1 MSDTELRRELL
12 KVIADEVAQG
22 RPPLA
27 SALLQEAQERWKADE
42 FEVREAIWYLLS
54 TNQLVLSPERTL
66 RPAAAEEAHA

>member
-22 RPPLA
+22 HAPLA
-27 SALLQEAQERWKADE
+27 SELLQQAQERWKADE
-42 FEVREAIWYLLS
+42 FEVREAIWHLLS

-66 RPAAAEEAHA
+66 RPAAAEETHA